1 MRLLPAAKPV
11 PAASPWIIV
20 TTSYDSL
27 FFPEKPSGI
36 GSGAAWDLPSR
47 KNLRFVREGL
57 QCCRGVKQRRLGR
70 KTRSLCSGDCS
81 HLGRQTESESS
92 PLTPKTSLSK
102 KNSIRSRKSSNTSRY
117 VSSGCKFRCCSK
129 SQLTVGRR
137 SRV

>member
-36 GSGAAWDLPSR
+36 GSGAAWNLPSR

-70 KTRSLCSGDCS
+70 KTRSLCAGDCS
-81 HLGRQTESESS
+81 HLGRQTESETS
-92 PLTPKTSLSK
+92 PLTPKTSFSK
-102 KNSIRSRKSSNTSRY
+102 KIPPVAVIFRILQDTFLLDESSA
-117 VSSGCKFRCCSK
+117 
-129 SQLTVGRR
+129 
-137 SRV
+137 

>member
-102 KNSIRSRKSSNTSRY
+102 KKIPSAIVNLRILQDTFLLDESSAAVVNRN
-117 VSSGCKFRCCSK
+117 
-129 SQLTVGRR
+129 
-137 SRV
+137 